1 MLQSILQS
9 GRIEHMWVGVERL
22 EGGDGL
28 DININIEVSTRSRT
42 DKFHIESS
50 IAILQD
56 RGYKGVEQY
65 RCIIQRF
72 VARRLDQRILRI
84 LLLCR

>member
-1 MLQSILQS
+1 MGPKTCGL
-9 GRIEHMWVGVERL
+9 GMERL
-22 EGGDGL
+22 EGGNGL
-28 DININIEVSTRSRT
+28 DIDINGEVSTRSRT

-56 RGYKGVEQY
+56 RDYEGVEQY
-65 RCIIQRF
+65 RCIIQSL

-84 LLLCR
+84 LLLKE